1 MQTLTLLT
9 DFGTQDAYVAIMK
22 GVITTIAPGTN
33 IIDITHQIPPQDLI
47 TTRFQWMSA
56 FPYFPLGSIHLAVV
70 DPGVGSDRRAI
81 ALELPSG
88 YLVAPDNGIIGG
100 ILTLET
106 PITAV
111 ELNRPAYWL
120 KPNFSNTF
128 HGRDIFA
135 PVAAH
140 LANGVPLGELG
151 TPIDWRSLVQLPMPK
166 AQWSREKRWEGC
178 IQAIDRFGNLITN
191 LRGDLVAGKNWAVDL
206 GNNSIPGKTTY
217 ANARHR
223 EAVSIIGSDNWIEIA
238 IRNGDAEAHFQ
249 ATIGDTVKLSLHDG
263 GPPPIRTLGEAGY
276 NT

>member
-22 GVITTIAPGTN
+22 GVITTIAPATK
-33 IIDITHQIPPQDLI
+33 IIDITHQIPPQDII
-47 TTRFQWMSA
+47 TARFQLMTA
-56 FPYFPLGSIHLAVV
+56 FPYFPEDTIHLAIV

-81 ALELPSG
+81 ALKLPSG

-106 PITAV
+106 PIAAV

-120 KPNFSNTF
+120 KPHCSHTF

-140 LANGVPLGELG
+140 LANGVLLEDLG
-151 TPIDWRSLVQLPMPK
+151 TPIDWRSLVQLSLPQ
-166 AQWSREKRWEGC
+166 AQWSQENLWEGC

-191 LRGDLVAGKNWAVDL
+191 LRGDLVVDQSWSIGL
-206 GNNSIPGKTTY
+206 GN
-217 ANARHR
+217 HQ
-223 EAVSIIGSDNWIEIA
+223 IA
-238 IRNGDAEAHFQ
+238 
-249 ATIGDTVKLSLHDG
+249 T
-263 GPPPIRTLGEAGY
+263 
-276 NT
+276 

>member
-1 MQTLTLLT
+1 MKTLTLLT

-22 GVITTIAPGTN
+22 GVITTIAPATN

-56 FPYFPLGSIHLAVV
+56 FPYFPAGSIHLAVV
-70 DPGVGSDRRAI
+70 DPDVGSDRRAI

-100 ILTLET
+100 ILTIEN
-106 PITAV
+106 PIAAV
-111 ELNRPAYWL
+111 ELNQPAYWL

-140 LANGVPLGELG
+140 LANGVALEALG
-151 TPIDWRSLVQLPMPK
+151 TPIDWRSLVQLPMPQ
-166 AQWSREKRWEGC
+166 AQWSREKRWQGC

-191 LRGDLVAGKNWAVDL
+191 LRGDLVAGSNWAVDL
-206 GNNSIPGKTTY
+206 GNDSIPGKTTY

-223 EAVSIIGSDNWIEIA
+223 EAVGIIGSDNWIEIA
-238 IRNGDAEAHFQ
+238 IRNGNAEAYFQ
-249 ATIGDTVKLSLHDG
+249 ASIGDTVKLSIHD
-263 GPPPIRTLGEAGY
+263 
-276 NT
+276 